1 MSSVSPALQGDSLP
15 ASSGKPSRNSTKRVH
30 GKSIA
35 VQRENCSLVIVGAL
49 LDRVCLLLSAVVQAP
64 QVEKG
69 CENEKVLN
77 I

>member
-1 MSSVSPALQGDSLP
+1 MERA
-15 ASSGKPSRNSTKRVH
+15 
-30 GKSIA
+30 IA
-35 VQRENCSLVIVGAL
+35 VQEENCSLVTVGAL
-49 LDRVCLLLSAVVQAP
+49 LNRVHLPLSPVVQAP